1 MNKLLI
7 LEFCKTHG
15 DFLFDTQLNRAEFE
29 DQDDETRVQYE
40 GFRPGMYVRIEIE
53 NVPCEFVLNFD
64 PHYPIIL
71 GGLGN
76 SEGNVGYVQVCS
88 QSCECIFFQYRCA
101 LLCLELL
108 FIFCFLRTQQSDRS
122 ICFSLLNNGIVFD
135 TINSMIAD
143 AGVSQAQI
151 DNWQKNVTVI

>member
-1 MNKLLI
+1 M
-7 LEFCKTHG
+7 
-15 DFLFDTQLNRAEFE
+15 
-29 DQDDETRVQYE
+29 QYE

-88 QSCECIFFQYRCA
+88 QSCECIFFQY
-101 LLCLELL
+101 LCFIVFGVAFYFL
-108 FIFCFLRTQQSDRS
+108 FLKDIAIRQKYLF
-122 ICFSLLNNGIVFD
+122 FSLE
-135 TINSMIAD
+135 
-143 AGVSQAQI
+143 
-151 DNWQKNVTVI
+151 